1 MYTYQNLLP
10 DFEPLENISE
20 SATIKKKNLS
30 VYKDSLG

>member
-20 SATIKKKNLS
+20 SATIKKKTYL
-30 VYKDSLG
+30 YIRIA

>member
-10 DFEPLENISE
+10 DFEPRENISE
-20 SATIKKKNLS
+20 SATILKNLS